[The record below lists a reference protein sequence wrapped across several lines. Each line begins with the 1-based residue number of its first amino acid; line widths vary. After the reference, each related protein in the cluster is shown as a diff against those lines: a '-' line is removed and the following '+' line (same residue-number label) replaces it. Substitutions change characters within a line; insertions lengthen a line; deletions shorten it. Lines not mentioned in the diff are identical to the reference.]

1 MPRDK
6 PGGMASHTHRSFAS
20 SMTRRGIFRDW
31 FLIRRDLPQARQLT
45 LTFVSFLL
53 PIALWCFVSYVPWIW
68 HPDVKIQLSAE
79 REGVTTVFTAGDHV
93 SRKFF
98 PEFVEAVR
106 KDNAVT
112 LAARTAG
119 TPETGAKRKNQKL
132 LRQLAPLAVSHDW
145 LPYTE
150 AQNDA
155 VLYTLWRDI
164 ATGSKTTRKPAL
176 TVENLDIV
184 RQNWALLSAAS
195 PEFSYAKLPEQSLL
209 KLIPQGTPANP
220 IYLPAPDE
228 VIKTGVRDF
237 TAKVPDGELTMG
249 QRYKRS
255 LQVIFMGFFW
265 ACVVGIPIGILCGV
279 FDFFSKLFEPFVDF
293 FRYMPAP
300 TFSTLLVA
308 VLLAGDAPKIALVFI
323 GTVFQLILVVSKT
336 TRLLDPSL
344 LEAAQ
349 TLGAKPRQMV
359 THVVIPGIL
368 PNLYNDL
375 RILLGWAWTWLVIA
389 ELIGVKSGLTE
400 FIETQGRFRNFDR
413 VYPIIILIGVTGF
426 VTDQI
431 LSWLHGIFFPW
442 AGKTSAFTRGI
453 VRVMKWPVTAL
464 ASLASRKTPVEL

>member
-1 MPRDK
+1 
-6 PGGMASHTHRSFAS
+6 
-20 SMTRRGIFRDW
+20 MTRPDIFKGW
-31 FLIRRDLPQARQLT
+31 FLIRRDLPQSRQLA
-45 LTFVSFLL
+45 LSCISFLL
-53 PIALWCFVSYVPWIW
+53 PIALWCLVSYVPWIW
-68 HPDVKIQLSAE
+68 HPDVKIELSAE

-93 SRKFF
+93 SRGFF

-106 KDNAVT
+106 KENAMVVASRKT
-112 LAARTAG
+112 G
-119 TPETGAKRKNQKL
+119 TSSTGAKRKNQKL
-132 LRQLAPLAVSHDW
+132 LRQLAPLAVQHGW
-145 LPYTE
+145 LPYTDM
-150 AQNDA
+150 QNDA

-164 ATGSKTTRKPAL
+164 ATGTKTTRQPSL
-176 TVENLDIV
+176 TTENLEIV
-184 RQNWALLSAAS
+184 KQNWELLSAAAS
-195 PEFSYAKLPEQSLL
+195 VFSYSTLPDVSLL
-209 KLIPQGTPANP
+209 KLIPQGKPANP
-220 IYLPAPDE
+220 IYLPEPGE
-228 VIKTGVRDF
+228 VISTGLRDF
-237 TAKVPDGELTMG
+237 SAKVPTGELTMG
-249 QRYKRS
+249 DRYRS
-255 LQVIFMGFFW
+255 SLRMIFMGFFW
-265 ACVVGIPIGILCGV
+265 ACVVGIPIGIFCGV

-323 GTVFQLILVVSKT
+323 GTVFQMILVVSKT

-349 TLGAKPRQMV
+349 TLGAKPRQMI

-413 VYPIIILIGVTGF
+413 VFPIIILIGVTGF
-426 VTDQI
+426 VMDQI

-442 AGKTSAFTRGI
+442 AGSAGPLSHAI
-453 VRVMKWPVTAL
+453 AKVVKWPIEAL
-464 ASLASRKTPVEL
+464 ATLIARITFIQP

>member
-1 MPRDK
+1 MSR
-6 PGGMASHTHRSFAS
+6 PG
-20 SMTRRGIFRDW
+20 ILKDW
-31 FLIRRDLPQARQLT
+31 FLIRQDLPHSRRLF

-53 PIALWCFVSYVPWIW
+53 PIAIWCFVSYVPWIW
-68 HPDVKIQLSAE
+68 HPDVKIELSAQ

-93 SRKFF
+93 SRSFF
-98 PEFVEAVR
+98 PEFIAAVR
-106 KDNAVT
+106 QDNADV
-112 LAARTAG
+112 LAARKAATVE
-119 TPETGAKRKNQKL
+119 PGAKRKNQKL
-132 LRQLAPLAVSHDW
+132 LRQLAPLAEKHGW

-150 AQNDA
+150 AQNDS

-164 ATGSKTTRKPAL
+164 ATGKKTTFKPAL
-176 TVENLDIV
+176 TDENLEIV
-184 RQNWALLSAAS
+184 RVNWALLSATS
-195 PEFSYAKLPEQSLL
+195 PEFSYAKLPDESLL
-209 KLIPQGTPANP
+209 KLIPQGKPANP

-228 VIKTGVRDF
+228 VLKTGFRDF
-237 TAKVPDGELTMG
+237 TAKVPKGELTMG
-249 QRYKRS
+249 ERYKES
-255 LQVIFMGFFW
+255 LHIIFMGFFW
-265 ACVVGIPIGILCGV
+265 ACLVGIPIGILCGV

-323 GTVFQLILVVSKT
+323 GTVFQMILVVSKT

-349 TLGAKPRQMV
+349 TLGAKPRQMI

-413 VYPIIILIGVTGF
+413 VFPVIILIGVTGF
-426 VTDQI
+426 VMDQI
-431 LSWLHGIFFPW
+431 LSWLHGVFFPW
-442 AGKTSAFTRGI
+442 ATTTGPFTRNVI
-453 VRVMKWPVTAL
+453 NILQWPVNRL
-464 ASLASRKTPVEL
+464 ASAASKKPLIP

>member
-1 MPRDK
+1 MIRPSITK
-6 PGGMASHTHRSFAS
+6 G
-20 SMTRRGIFRDW
+20 W
-31 FLIRRDLPQARQLT
+31 FIIRRDLPQSRQFALT
-45 LTFVSFLL
+45 VISFLL
-53 PIALWCFVSYVPWIW
+53 PLAVWCFVSYVPWIW
-68 HPDVKIQLSAE
+68 HPDVKIELSAE

-93 SRKFF
+93 SRQFF
-98 PEFVEAVR
+98 PEFVGAVR
-106 KDNAVT
+106 NDNAVV
-112 LAARTAG
+112 LAARSAG
-119 TPETGAKRKNQKL
+119 TVELGAKRKNQKL
-132 LRQLAPLAVSHDW
+132 LRQLAPLAVSHGW
-145 LPYTE
+145 LAYTE

-155 VLYTLWRDI
+155 VIYSLWRDL
-164 ATGSKTTRKPAL
+164 ATGAKITRKPAL
-176 TVENLDIV
+176 TAENLDIV
-184 RQNWALLSAAS
+184 RQNWTLLAAAA
-195 PEFSYAKLPEQSLL
+195 PEFSYKLLPDEPLL
-209 KLIPQGTPANP
+209 KLIPQGKPANP

-228 VIKTGVRDF
+228 VIKTGLRDF
-237 TAKVPDGELTMG
+237 TAKVPAGELTMG
-249 QRYKRS
+249 QRYQKS
-255 LQVIFMGFFW
+255 LGVIFMGFLW

-323 GTVFQLILVVSKT
+323 GTVFQMILVVSKT

-349 TLGAKPRQMV
+349 TLGATPRQMV

-413 VYPIIILIGVTGF
+413 VFPIIILIGVTGF
-426 VTDQI
+426 AMDQV

-442 AGKTSAFTRGI
+442 IGKTDPLSRAI
-453 VRVMKWPVTAL
+453 IKLMKWPVNAL
-464 ASLASRKTPVEL
+464 AAISTRKSEIQP